1 MMRHFSIVRRTRKGF
16 CSFCEYNLL
25 DFPEIDACLLGNYRY
40 LNYTMLIYRP
50 SVEAARRRYTP
61 LEAPSAPSCMV
72 QVTMTSASA
81 CMAAC
86 CELVE
91 LTTANYASGDKY
103 AWWWYDATRKRP

>member
-1 MMRHFSIVRRTRKGF
+1 MWQLIRIALS
-16 CSFCEYNLL
+16 S
-25 DFPEIDACLLGNYRY
+25 Y
-40 LNYTMLIYRP
+40 LNYGMLIYRP

-72 QVTMTSASA
+72 QVTMTSARA

-91 LTTANYASGDKY
+91 LTAANYASGDKY
-103 AWWWYDATRKRP
+103 AWWWYDATREDLLCV